1 MLAELAAA
9 NAAFAVIKGALANGK
24 ELSALGGRVFD
35 YFDNKAKIQEK
46 ATNKGGGSD
55 MEEFMALEQLKAQEE
70 HLRESMVYAGR
81 AGMWDDWVKFQAAA
95 ARRRREQKEAA
106 ARAERQHADNLH
118 AARLE
123 AEALGVCFLTAC
135 ESMGVNPETGAPV
148 EPEGK
153 QRYSGPMLALVAARK
168 AYTKAANGNPCCADG
183 LAAMCGAYPREV
195 VVAGLIVALKLPGNP
210 YLALNP
216 GQQSMNLRNKARHA
230 LKSGFIQPSEIAAA
244 LVACS
249 NKG

>member
-55 MEEFMALEQLKAQEE
+55 MEEFMALEQLRQQEE

-81 AGMWDDWVKFQAAA
+81 AGMWDDWVKFQAQA

-106 ARAERQHADNLH
+106 ARA
-118 AARLE
+118 
-123 AEALGVCFLTAC
+123 VI
-135 ESMGVNPETGAPV
+135 V
-148 EPEGK
+148 
-153 QRYSGPMLALVAARK
+153 RK
-168 AYTKAANGNPCCADG
+168 AKMEQLVEYIAVGIATAI
-183 LAAMCGAYPREV
+183 LAALMIYG
-195 VVAGLIVALKLPGNP
+195 I
-210 YLALNP
+210 
-216 GQQSMNLRNKARHA
+216 
-230 LKSGFIQPSEIAAA
+230 FIYMVHI
-244 LVACS
+244 
-249 NKG
+249 KK